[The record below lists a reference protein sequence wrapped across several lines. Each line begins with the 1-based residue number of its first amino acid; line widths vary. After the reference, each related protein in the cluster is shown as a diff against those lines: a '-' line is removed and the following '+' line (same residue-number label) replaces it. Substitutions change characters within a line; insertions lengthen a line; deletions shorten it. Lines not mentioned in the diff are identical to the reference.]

1 MLTRAVSANLRLP
14 QTPRTPS
21 VAAAHYFDD
30 VFLKR
35 RKSSI
40 VPSEPNRLR
49 RSSTSRSIG
58 NRSDK
63 DEHSNNGD
71 HEHAIDDDTLV
82 TSVARKNSVGAM
94 DAAAMKKRQEAD
106 QHVADYVTQQLQHIR
121 THSTSST
128 VHDEFEAQLDGA

>member
-1 MLTRAVSANLRLP
+1 MLTKAISANLRLP

-35 RKSSI
+35 RKLSFA
-40 VPSEPNRLR
+40 PAEPNRLR

-58 NRSDK
+58 NRSDQ
-63 DEHSNNGD
+63 DD
-71 HEHAIDDDTLV
+71 HEHAIDDDVPEASLG
-82 TSVARKNSVGAM
+82 RKNSVGAM
-94 DAAAMKKRQEAD
+94 DAEAMKKRQEAD
-106 QHVADYVTQQLQHIR
+106 QHVAEYVTQQLQHIR